1 MADQKNLVV
10 AFALSLI
17 VLIGFQYLYI
27 EPREAERQRLAEETA
42 AQSEQVEPP
51 DALQTDLAP
60 EFSTGAVVNEAPAAE
75 PAAPQPPARR
85 VALETARLQGSI
97 SLRGGRIDDVV
108 LADYFDRIG
117 EGAENIRLFEQ
128 ADSDDAYFGE
138 FGWWARA
145 EQGLSL
151 PTGDT
156 VWDAPDAALTTETP
170 LVMTWD
176 NGQGLAF
183 TRTVEVDENFLFTVT
198 DTVTNTTPGDVALG
212 TYGRL
217 NRNGTPDTL
226 GFFILHEGPVGVL
239 GETLEEVDYDDLR
252 DVRNKDFASQGGWI
266 GITDKYWLAALIPD
280 QSSEINA
287 RFLYRSDGGPA
298 RYGTNYRTDREIVPA
313 GGSYTVTHRLF
324 AGAKEVEVIDSYED
338 AYNITLFHKAI
349 DWGWFHFL
357 TRPLFY
363 ILHFFYGIAGNFGV
377 AILLLTVLVKLAFFP
392 LANKQYES
400 MSKMK
405 ALHPKMIQLRER
417 YADDKMR
424 QQQELMALYK
434 KEKVNP
440 LAGCMPI
447 LIQIPVFFALYK
459 TLFVTIEMRH
469 QPFFGWIKDL
479 SAADPL
485 TPLNLFGLIPWDPP
499 SFIAIGIWPLIMGL
513 TMYLQQ
519 KMNPQPADPIQAKV
533 LMAMPIVFTFILAP
547 FPVGLVIYWTWNNVL
562 SIAQQWVIMRRM
574 GVSIGDG

>member
-27 EPREAERQRLAEETA
+27 EPREAERQRLAEQTA
-42 AQSEQVEPP
+42 AQSEQIAPGDE
-51 DALQTDLAP
+51 LQDDLAP
-60 EFSTGAVVNEAPAAE
+60 EISPGAAVSETPAAE

-85 VALETARLQGSI
+85 VAVETARLRGSI

-117 EGAENIRLFEQ
+117 DGAENIRLFER
-128 ADSDDAYFGE
+128 ADSDGAYFAE
-138 FGWWARA
+138 FGWLARA
-145 EQGLSL
+145 QQGLSL

-156 VWDAPDAALTTETP
+156 VWDASDATLTTENP

-176 NGQGLAF
+176 NGQGLTF
-183 TRTVEVDENFLFTVT
+183 SRIVEVDENFLFTVT
-198 DTVTNTTPGDVALG
+198 DTVTNNTSGDVALG
-212 TYGRL
+212 TYGRI

-226 GFFILHEGPVGVL
+226 GFFILHEGPIGVFD
-239 GETLEEVDYDDLR
+239 GEAREITYKDLR
-252 DVRNKDFASQGGWI
+252 KDETIDKPSVGGWI

-280 QSSEINA
+280 QAAKVNT
-287 RFLYRSDGGPA
+287 RFLYRAAGGPV
-298 RYGTNYRTDREIVPA
+298 RYGANYRTDREIVAA

-324 AGAKEVEVIDSYED
+324 AGAKEVEVIDAYED
-338 AYNITLFHKAI
+338 AYNIELFHKAI

-417 YADDKMR
+417 FADDKMR

-499 SFIAIGIWPLIMGL
+499 SFIAIGIWPLIMGV

-562 SIAQQWVIMRRM
+562 SMAQQWVIMRRM
-574 GVSIGDG
+574 GVSIGND

>member
-60 EFSTGAVVNEAPAAE
+60 EFSPRAPVNEAPATE

-117 EGAENIRLFEQ
+117 EGAENIRLFER

-313 GGSYTVTHRLF
+313 GGAYTVTHRLF